1 MWEDRVMDGITLDY
15 KLAALLKAQA
25 ELDGLVALK
34 AAGNIKPYISKLE
47 AGKIYGRTQVQKWLD
62 DQVVTPR
69 QDEPGKRM
77 RLDRV
82 ELASVAAS
90 QSLIQYIATN
100 T

>member
-1 MWEDRVMDGITLDY
+1 MNGIPLDHR
-15 KLAALLKAQA
+15 LAALLKTQA
-25 ELDGLVALK
+25 ELGGLVALK

-62 DQVVTPR
+62 EHVVTPR
-69 QDEPGKRM
+69 QDGCGKRM

-90 QSLIQYIATN
+90 QSLIQYIALN
-100 T
+100 S

>member
-1 MWEDRVMDGITLDY
+1 MEGLPLDY
-15 KLAALLKAQA
+15 RLAAMLKAQA
-25 ELDGLVALK
+25 ELGALVALK
-34 AAGNIKPYISKLE
+34 AAGNIKPYISKHE

-77 RLDRV
+77 RLDII

-90 QSLIQYIATN
+90 QSLVQYISIN
-100 T
+100 S

>member
-1 MWEDRVMDGITLDY
+1 MDGIPLDY
-15 KLAALLKAQA
+15 RLAALMKAQA
-25 ELDGLVALK
+25 ELGAIAVLK
-34 AAGNIKPYISKLE
+34 LTGNIKPYISKLE

-62 DQVVTPR
+62 DHVVTPR

-90 QSLIQYIATN
+90 QSLIQYIALN
-100 T
+100 NK